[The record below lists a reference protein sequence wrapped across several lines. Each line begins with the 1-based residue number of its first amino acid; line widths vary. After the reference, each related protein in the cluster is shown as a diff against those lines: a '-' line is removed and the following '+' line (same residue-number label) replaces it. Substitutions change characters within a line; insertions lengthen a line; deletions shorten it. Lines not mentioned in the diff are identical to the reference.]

1 VTGLGP
7 SAIVGRG
14 LIRVP
19 PCPPDPAEG
28 SAHPDTP
35 HLQVPQGEV
44 PEVRERHEVREGR
57 QRGPQGREG
66 DVEARQVRAS
76 EVGNQPEAAGQSGRT

>member
-1 VTGLGP
+1 MTGPRSQRNRGKGAHS
-7 SAIVGRG
+7 SAP
-14 LIRVP
+14 LS
-19 PCPPDPAEG
+19 PDPAEG

-44 PEVRERHEVREGR
+44 PEVRERREVREGR